1 MRKTIKAL
9 VLGCMVVGALAGC
22 EWGKT
27 SQEQS
32 DSRSSAFTSTSEIF
46 TSSSDSSVST
56 SSTST
61 SSVPS
66 SSTTSSSVS
75 TSVAPTLTG
84 ISLNTENVKKS
95 YILGE
100 ALDLTGLVVT
110 ANYSDGNN
118 TVVTDYVASPA
129 NGAQLNLG
137 NNEITITYQSASAK
151 FNVFVKQAQ
160 SIILNT
166 TNVKTVYEQG
176 EALDLTGLVVTV
188 IYSDNTS
195 AIVTDY
201 TTDPANG
208 TILNEIGSFKV
219 KVTVNTLF
227 QNFDITV
234 NKATKKDWTEEESKI
249 MSDHLNGEVLPY
261 TGFEESVVSYDT
273 TEKMVLIQG
282 GAKEDGY
289 VATYVAKLTAKG
301 YEKYFENAN
310 SAGYEKE
317 FNTADGLRHV
327 YVYIGYDNDQLLIQ
341 AYDPYVYAF
350 PTAFAT
356 QVAQNYFESTNVIP
370 AFTAD
375 YYLVDTDYLCISC
388 YAAATSDDAGYGAI
402 LRTAG
407 WDVQSEKDSQGYYT
421 AVSPDQK
428 YATAYAYISGV
439 LRIYL
444 EPVGFWNSNLINEFF
459 TKYGG
464 EPVNIPALNV
474 EGAQYQFTEWYNN
487 EAAYQYGALEY
498 IHAYMAV
505 YGAKTED
512 LTKYKQVLETAGWEV
527 VDSDGSYTATL
538 TIENKGIAR
547 IEFSFNTQI
556 NGILVTIYFKLDP
569 IPEKDFPAE
578 KIAELLGE
586 SITDVVPAYTGANK
600 GFTILDDEAGTAVM
614 VYVQGGTEK
623 DAVSAYKQILAVAEY
638 TEAGAD
644 AYGDMRYLS
653 KNGQILVTP
662 YYATAGSFTIA
673 FKAAPLL
680 AWPAAQIVNAFPKAQ
695 DTVPAVDGALEY
707 TFQKSGR
714 LVNIACVFKT
724 NSDAKAALAEF
735 MLALEEAEYTLL
747 GLDADNDPHYDSK
760 NSDFEVCPYVGT
772 TTLYVTI
779 QGPKESES
787 LWPIEKLTEWY
798 GEDIAKAIPA
808 YDKGSKYEF
817 FESKAFNEIMV
828 TTEDADA
835 AVDEYI
841 EILTTAGFTTTY
853 EDDLGDIHYCK
864 DNIDIAPWAEDDT
877 VMDIDIIVEEM
888 PLSKWP
894 TQDVATLFTQAGYT
908 DTLPAYNGECDNIS
922 AGTNYDGSIYVLI
935 ETDDADNVVTTYEG
949 LLADSKFTSDI
960 IYPASAECSYTSPN
974 KQYTVA
980 LYKNRFGVEIDITK
994 IDNGG
999 GQQGG
1004 ESEFPMARVV
1014 AVFPGAEGLL
1024 PTINDANATFDI
1036 DDSFSGEVTVTVN
1049 YSSAE
1054 AAAAGYNA
1062 YIAALTTAGF
1072 KEEKLWGYY
1081 DAYISDEDRSF
1092 AVVLDYKGE
1101 DSKTFDITLMETYF

>member
-84 ISLNTENVKKS
+84 ITLNTENVKKS

-118 TVVTDYVASPA
+118 TVVTNYLASPA
-129 NGAQLNLG
+129 NGSQLNLG
-137 NNEITITYQSASAK
+137 NNEITITYQTVSAK

-249 MSDHLNGEVLPY
+249 MSDHLNGEVLPF

-289 VATYVAKLTAKG
+289 VATYAAKLVAKG

-310 SAGYEKE
+310 AAGYEKE
-317 FNTADGLRHV
+317 FSTANGLRHV
-327 YVYIGYDNDQLLIQ
+327 YVYVGFDNDQLLIQ

-356 QVAQNYFESTNVIP
+356 QIASYYFDSAVVVP
-370 AFTAD
+370 AITAD
-375 YYLVDTDYLCISC
+375 YYLADSDYLCIRC
-388 YAAATSDDAGYGAI
+388 YLTATSDDAGYSAL
-402 LRTAG
+402 LRTAN
-407 WDVQSEKDSQGYYT
+407 WTIQPEKDDQGYYI

-428 YATAYAYISGV
+428 YAVAYSYFDGA
-439 LRIYL
+439 LRIYI
-444 EPVGFWNSNLINEFF
+444 EPVGFWNSAVINDFF

-464 EPVNIPALNV
+464 EPVNIPALNI
-474 EGAQYQFTEWYNN
+474 EGAQYQFTEWSNN
-487 EAAYQYGALEY
+487 EMAYYYEAYEY
-498 IHAYMAV
+498 IHAFMAI
-505 YGAKTED
+505 YGAKETD
-512 LTKYKQVLETAGWEV
+512 LAKYEAILKEAGWDV
-527 VDSDGSYTATL
+527 INADGLYTATL
-538 TIENKGIAR
+538 EIADKGIAR

-556 NGILVTIYFKLDP
+556 NGILITIYFKLDP
-569 IPEKDFPAE
+569 IPEKVFPSEA
-578 KIAELLGE
+578 IAALLGE
-586 SITDVVPAYTGANK
+586 EVTDVVPAYTGANK
-600 GFTILDDEAGTAVM
+600 GFTVLDDEAGTAVM
-614 VYVQGGTEK
+614 VYVEGGTEL
-623 DAVSAYKQILAVAEY
+623 DAVKAYQATLKEAEY
-638 TEAGAD
+638 TEAGGD

-662 YYATAGSFTIA
+662 YYATSGSFTIA
-673 FKAAPLL
+673 FKAAPYL
-680 AWPAAQIVNAFPKAQ
+680 AWPANLIANAFPNAQ
-695 DTVPAVDGALEY
+695 DTVPVVNDALEY
-707 TFQKSGR
+707 VYQKSGR
-714 LVNIACVFKT
+714 LINVACTFK
-724 NSDAKAALAEF
+724 NSDDAKAALANYII
-735 MLALEEAEYTLL
+735 ALDEAEYTLL
-747 GLDADNDPHYDSK
+747 GADNSGDPHYDSK
-760 NSDFEVCPYVGT
+760 NSEFEICPYVASS
-772 TTLYVTI
+772 TLYVSI
-779 QGPKESES
+779 YGPKESES
-787 LWPIEKLTEWY
+787 LWPIDKLTEWY
-798 GEDIAKAIPA
+798 GEEIAKAIPA

-828 TTEDADA
+828 TTEDADE
-835 AVDEYI
+835 AVEEYI
-841 EILTTAGFTTTY
+841 AILTTAGFTTTY
-853 EDDLGDIHYCK
+853 EDDLGDTHYVK
-864 DNIDIAPWAEDDT
+864 GNIDITPWAEDDT
-877 VMDIDIIVEEM
+877 VMDIDIIVTETVVT
-888 PLSKWP
+888 KWP
-894 TQDVATLFTQAGYT
+894 AQDIASLFSEKGYT
-908 DTLPAYNGECDNIS
+908 DVLPAYNGECDAIS
-922 AGTNYDGSIYVLI
+922 AGNNYDGSIYVLI
-935 ETDDADNVVTTYEG
+935 ETEDADSLVTAYEA
-949 LLADSKFTSDI
+949 LLADSKFTRDI

-974 KQYTVA
+974 KQYTVT

-1004 ESEFPMARVV
+1004 ESEFPMARVI

-1054 AAAAGYNA
+1054 AAAEGYNA

-1072 KEEKLWGYY
+1072 KEEKLWNYY

-1092 AVVLDYKGE
+1092 AVVLDYKGG
-1101 DSKTFDITLMETYF
+1101 DSKAFDITLMEIYY